1 MYVPSILTAIISIS
15 TVCLFFMD
23 ITQEVN
29 FLEFQGVSICD
40 INEESGKSI
49 TQELQQEFGKGR
61 VLFIKTDVA
70 NENELKSE

>member
-1 MYVPSILTAIISIS
+1 
-15 TVCLFFMD
+15 
-23 ITQEVN
+23 VN